1 MSSKKNN
8 RTRRIFISDIH
19 MGDKRSINPPPPYA
33 KPYGWLSEERA
44 DLLADFL
51 ENEIIESDKV
61 KELIILGDLLDE
73 WVCPTGLDPA
83 KFLEVLDAKHNS
95 RAVENLRKIASPA
108 VDVDLY
114 YAPGNHDMLLGKDF
128 MEEHFKGIHFCEDPK
143 KKEFIGVFQAEA
155 DGIAAE
161 HGSQYTFFCAPNP
174 GQFGGH
180 WLPIG
185 FFLSRVA
192 AEKNAHHGGKPDIL
206 DILENFIRQF
216 MDQPEFTKDL
226 FLAIAKDCGLK
237 EDSQI
242 KMAGLDNF
250 PAALTVKDVGN
261 IYADAVKQWDA
272 VKPNDL
278 CSSAAIYNELAG
290 LRGPAMKEYFLP
302 NKARIV
308 VCGHT
313 HHAMLIGMNRDA
325 NYFHTFD
332 QNGCGYLYANSG
344 TWIDTHDCSFIET
357 EIKGNR
363 HFVRWY
369 EYKDNRKR
377 KKQKER
383 FIYLK

>member
-1 MSSKKNN
+1 MSPTKK

-19 MGDKRSINPPPPYA
+19 MGDKRSLNPPSPYTH
-33 KPYGWLSEERA
+33 PYGWLSEERA

-51 ENEIIESDKV
+51 EKEIMESDKV

-73 WVCPTGLDPA
+73 WVCPTGLKPA
-83 KFLEVLDAKHNS
+83 KFLEVMNAEHNS
-95 RAVENLRKIASPA
+95 KAVKNLQTIASPD

-114 YAPGNHDMLLGKDF
+114 YAPGNHDMLLDKAF
-128 MEEHFKGIHFCEDPK
+128 MEKHFKGIHFCEDPD
-143 KKEFIGVFQAEA
+143 KKEYIGVFQA

-174 GQFGGH
+174 GQAYGH

-192 AEKNAHHGGKPDIL
+192 AEKNAREGGKPDIL
-206 DILENFIRQF
+206 DILENFIHEF
-216 MDQPEFTKDL
+216 MDKPEFIKDL
-226 FLAIAKDCGLK
+226 FIAIAEDCGLK
-237 EDSQI
+237 EDSPI

-250 PAALTVKDVGN
+250 PDVLTVKEVGDV
-261 IYADAVKQWDA
+261 YADAVKQWDA
-272 VKPNDL
+272 VKPNGL
-278 CSSAAIYNELAG
+278 SASAAIYNELVG
-290 LRGPAMKEYFLP
+290 LRGPAMKEYFRP

-313 HHAMLIGMNRDA
+313 HHAMLIGMNRDMD
-325 NYFHTFD
+325 FFRTFD

-344 TWIDTHDCSFIET
+344 TWIDSHDCSYIET

-369 EYKDNRKR
+369 EYKDNRKK

-383 FIYLK
+383 YIYLK